1 MERTERTM
9 LYTAPH
15 YYRKFRCTAAA
26 CTDTCCAGWQ
36 IMIDDKSLKKYK
48 KIPGAFGN
56 RMKNSVDWKE
66 GSFLQYEGRCA
77 FLNEENL
84 CDLYAE
90 AGEHMLCK
98 TCRMY
103 PRHIEEYEGIREL
116 SLSLSCPEA
125 ARLILGCQEPVR
137 FLNRE
142 DEKEESY
149 AEFDFFFFT
158 KLMDVRETMIEIL
171 QDREEAIDFRIGK
184 VLALA
189 HDVQRRI
196 KREELFEI
204 DQLLERY
211 QKENNR
217 EKFREKLEKIRQK
230 TLPRYEIMSQMF
242 ESFEELEVLKADWKP
257 YIESVR
263 RTLFAQGE
271 AVYLEAFAQFEQE
284 AFRETRW
291 QICLEQ
297 LMVYFL
303 FTYFC
308 GAVYDGQAY
317 EKVKFAVVSTMLIQ
331 EMVFGK
337 FWEDGSFPAE
347 EELVE
352 IAHRYAKEVEH
363 SDTNL
368 RRFEELFQSKES
380 FRLLPLLSVTQ
391 RAER

>member
-1 MERTERTM
+1 M
-9 LYTAPH
+9 LYTVPH
-15 YYRKFRCTAAA
+15 YYRTFQCTASA

-36 IMIDDKSLKKYK
+36 IMIDDRSLKKYK

-56 RMKNSVDWKE
+56 RVKNSVDWKE
-66 GSFLQYEGRCA
+66 GAFLQYDGRCA

-90 AGEHMLCK
+90 AGKHMLCR

-103 PRHIEEYEGIREL
+103 PRHVEEYEGIREI
-116 SLSLSCPEA
+116 SLSLSCPEV
-125 ARLILGCQEPVR
+125 ARIILGCQEPVR

-142 DEKEESY
+142 DDREESY
-149 AEFDFFFFT
+149 DSFDFFLFT
-158 KLMDVRETMIEIL
+158 KLMDVREVMMEIL
-171 QDREEAIDFRIGK
+171 QNREEPIDVRIAR

-196 KREELFEI
+196 KREELFDV

-211 QKENNR
+211 QKEKNR

-230 TLPRYEIMSQMF
+230 GLSRYEIMSQMF
-242 ESFEELEVLKADWKP
+242 EIFEELEVLKADWKP
-257 YIESVR
+257 YVESVKHR
-263 RTLFAQGE
+263 LFTQGE
-271 AVYLEAFAQFEQE
+271 AAYLESLVPFERE
-284 AFRETRW
+284 AGKRERW

-317 EKVKFAVVSTMLIQ
+317 EKVKLAVVSTMLIQ
-331 EMVFGK
+331 EMAFCG
-337 FWEDGSFPAE
+337 FLEDGSFPGV

-368 RRFEELFQSKES
+368 KRLEEMFQTRDIFQLFA
-380 FRLLPLLSVTQ
+380 LLTVIQNT
-391 RAER
+391 ER

>member
-1 MERTERTM
+1 M
-9 LYTAPH
+9 LYTVPH
-15 YYRKFRCTAAA
+15 YYRKFQCTASA

-56 RMKNSVDWKE
+56 RVKNSVDWRE

-90 AGEHMLCK
+90 AGEHMLCR

-103 PRHIEEYEGIREL
+103 PRHIEEYEGVREI

-125 ARLILGCQEPVR
+125 ARLILGCREPAR
-137 FLNRE
+137 FLSRE
-142 DEKEESY
+142 DDREESY
-149 AEFDFFFFT
+149 ASFDFFLFT
-158 KLMDVRETMIEIL
+158 KLMDVREGMTAIL
-171 QDREEAIDFRIGK
+171 QDREEPVAFRIGK

-204 DQLLERY
+204 DALLERY
-211 QKENNR
+211 QKEKNR

-242 ESFEELEVLKADWKP
+242 EIFEELEVLKTDWKP

-263 RTLFAQGE
+263 RTLFSRGE
-271 AVYLEAFAQFEQE
+271 AAYLEAFAQFERE
-284 AFRETRW
+284 ACRGNRW
-291 QICLEQ
+291 QIFLEQ

-317 EKVKFAVVSTMLIQ
+317 GKVKFAVVSTMLIQ
-331 EMVFGK
+331 EMAVCRFL
-337 FWEDGSFPAE
+337 EDGSFPGE
-347 EELVE
+347 EELAE

-368 RRFEELFQSKES
+368 KRLEELFES
-380 FRLLPLLSVTQ
+380 REIFRLFPLLSVTQ
-391 RAER
+391 SAER